1 MKILF
6 VHTKLSTFVKIDL
19 EILHAVHQVR
29 ALHFRRHRLRHFACD
44 LWQALRGILWAD
56 AVLCWFGSYQA
67 FLTFLPARLCG
78 RKCIV
83 IASGYDVAN
92 EPELHYGGLRS
103 GLRRWLGLWAFRWA
117 HQVLAVSAFSA
128 QEAMQNARVP
138 PAKLRVIHHGVDA
151 QMFCP
156 SQDVSTARQGVL
168 TVGIV
173 ESVNLSVKGLS
184 LFVEAARHLP
194 NVPFILVGPWQ
205 DGAIATLKALAPPNV
220 HFVGGLFGHDLV
232 QCMATAKVYA
242 QLSAYEAFGMAV
254 AEAMLCG
261 CVPVVSDRGAL
272 PEVVGELGFIV
283 PYGDIAATTQAI
295 RQALQSDVDMHR
307 RCRQRIVEHFSLQ
320 ARQTQLLRTLQE

>member
-1 MKILF
+1 VNILF

-19 EILHAVHQVR
+19 EILRAAHQVW
-29 ALHFRRHRLRHFACD
+29 ALHFRRQQLHHFIRDFCE
-44 LWQALRGILWAD
+44 ALRGILWAD
-56 AVLCWFGSYQA
+56 VILCWFGSYQA

-78 RKCIV
+78 RKCMV

-92 EPELHYGGLRS
+92 EPALHYGGLRS
-103 GLRRWLGLWAFRWA
+103 GLRRWLGLGAFRLA

-138 PAKLRVIHHGVDA
+138 AAKLQVMHHGVDA
-151 QMFCP
+151 QVFCP
-156 SQDVSTARQGVL
+156 PQDVSTARQGVL

-173 ESVNLSVKGLS
+173 ESVNLSVKGLK
-184 LFVEAARHLP
+184 LFVETAHHLP
-194 NVPFILVGPWQ
+194 EVPFMLVGPWQ
-205 DGAIATLKALAPPNV
+205 DGAIATLQALAPPNV
-220 HFVGGLFGHDLV
+220 HFVGGLFGRDLV

-272 PEVVGELGFIV
+272 PEVVGEVGFVV
-283 PYGDIAATTQAI
+283 PYGDIAATAQAI
-295 RQALQSDVDMHR
+295 RQALRSDVEVRR
-307 RCRQRIVEHFSLQ
+307 RCRQRIVEHFSLL
-320 ARQTQLLRTLQE
+320 ARQTQLLRAVQE